1 MIELL
6 LARGGGRGL
15 FEETFLFGTTSDED
29 ETDGD
34 NPNSDLVVDFDL
46 SNGPLLLKPGKVL
59 QMIKKVKILEYV
71 KSKFFLKN
79 FLS

>member
-1 MIELL
+1 MMELL

-34 NPNSDLVVDFDL
+34 NPNSDLVVDFEL
-46 SNGPLLLKPGKVL
+46 FIGPLLLKPGRVL
-59 QMIKKVKILEYV
+59 QIKNNKILKY
-71 KSKFFLKN
+71 SKIQFILKK
-79 FLS
+79 

>member
-1 MIELL
+1 MELL

-34 NPNSDLVVDFDL
+34 NPNSDLVVDFEL
-46 SNGPLLLKPGKVL
+46 FICPLLLKPGRVL
-59 QMIKKVKILEYV
+59 QIKNNKILKY
-71 KSKFFLKN
+71 SKIQFILKK
-79 FLS
+79 

>member
-1 MIELL
+1 MELL

-34 NPNSDLVVDFDL
+34 NPNSDLVVDFEL
-46 SNGPLLLKPGKVL
+46 FIGPLLLKPGRVL
-59 QMIKKVKILEYV
+59 QIKNNKILKY
-71 KSKFFLKN
+71 SKIQFI
-79 FLS
+79 